1 MSTREDMDTPFG
13 TSRIELVGIIVR
25 DPGPGIRDPGSG
37 IRDSGFGIRRER
49 PWTEDRTEK
58 RRVRKSGT
66 ALSLERELR
75 LHALAK

>member
-37 IRDSGFGIRRER
+37 IRDPGSGIRDSGFGIRDSER
-49 PWTEDRTEK
+49 ATVD
-58 RRVRKSGT
+58 
-66 ALSLERELR
+66 
-75 LHALAK
+75 